1 MARDKDWIGK
11 HCSQGTS
18 FKTLARAAGG
28 LETGDVYYV
37 DLANGT
43 DSGDGDNWTR
53 AFLTVN
59 YAYDQV
65 TADGNDY
72 IIVRGW
78 KTETGTGV
86 IASLDVAQTHLI
98 GHAGILNPYFPE
110 KGSFYRSGAG
120 DAPHTRIANEFI
132 EVAGI
137 AFNAVQSTGTE
148 SSSVSKGALEI
159 NDYLDAN
166 VTSDANKAY
175 VHGCYFPDWNS
186 STTTT
191 GITITGAHYP
201 VLQDIVVDSIYG
213 NIDSG
218 IYISGADDSNAAYGV
233 FENLLLRGGPGGNLA
248 AAIKLYAGSSLQMS
262 VINGLYAPRV
272 TNAISLGAASGAY
285 CTLDNAIA
293 GCTEATFFAGDAA
306 CDARDDLWTQYK
318 WIVGENVAGRDAKFQ
333 DT

>member
-1 MARDKDWIGK
+1 MGTGTDWIALHCGK
-11 HCSQGTS
+11 GSN

-28 LETGDVYYV
+28 LEAGKIIYV
-37 DLANGT
+37 DLAAGS
-43 DSGDGDNWTR
+43 DSGQGADWDHSL
-53 AFLTVN
+53 ASVN

-72 IIVRGW
+72 VIVRGW

-132 EVAGI
+132 EVAGL
-137 AFNAVQSTGTE
+137 AFNAVQGAGTE

-166 VTSDANKAY
+166 VTADANKAY

-186 STTTT
+186 ATTVT
-191 GITITGAHYP
+191 GLTITGAHYP
-201 VLQDIVVDSIYG
+201 IIHDCVFDSVYG

-218 IYISGADDSNAAYGV
+218 IYICGADDSNSALGS
-233 FENLLLRGGPGGNLA
+233 FENLTFRGAMTQP
-248 AAIKLYAGSSLQMS
+248 IKCYGGSSLQNS
-262 VINGLYAPRV
+262 TFDGITTTRSTYVVDFTSDYSSGYNTFKNV
-272 TNAISLGAASGAY
+272 LGNMTAGNIFNSAS
-285 CTLDNAIA
+285 TV
-293 GCTEATFFAGDAA
+293 
-306 CDARDDLWTQYK
+306 DARDTLLS
-318 WIVGENVAGRDAKFQ
+318 VMGSLASQ
-333 DT
+333 DVYGTTIFPDT